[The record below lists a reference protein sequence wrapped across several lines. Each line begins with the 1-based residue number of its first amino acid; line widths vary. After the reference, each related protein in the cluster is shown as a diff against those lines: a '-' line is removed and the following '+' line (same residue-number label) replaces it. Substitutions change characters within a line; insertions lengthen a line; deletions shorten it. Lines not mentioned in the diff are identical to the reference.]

1 MQRERGLTDNNN
13 CLHKQNATHKRN
25 KNQCGSGA
33 LLLDAIR
40 WRHAEDK
47 LAWACEIVSFNFPFD
62 KAIRWMCVSMAV
74 WLCGEW
80 RLLNV
85 RGHFGTASTVGPF
98 VLGSITHYRVVTR
111 TRVYR
116 IGYVCLALIERR
128 KKIEQQHRG
137 QAICPQNFIVAVV
150 VVYFVWRFFL
160 YIFFICHT
168 LVRVRLHND
177 EREMHELS
185 ERVLNEKRQR
195 WKYGIHKNQLLEFG
209 VVCCWSRC
217 FSFSRISPF
226 GFIVHKCVV
235 CCVLCVEARVL
246 GQYSM
251 MHEYGITEGVCECS
265 FSLIHSLSL
274 RCVRFDL
281 FFSSN
286 EARGTVHTSIV
297 VWSASSG
304 GKSHANRC

>member
-1 MQRERGLTDNNN
+1 
-13 CLHKQNATHKRN
+13 
-25 KNQCGSGA
+25 
-33 LLLDAIR
+33 
-40 WRHAEDK
+40 
-47 LAWACEIVSFNFPFD
+47 
-62 KAIRWMCVSMAV
+62 MCVSMAV

-235 CCVLCVEARVL
+235 CCVLRRVCSVNIVWCMNMVLRKVCVSVHFHSFIHFRCDAFVSICFFLRTKPVAPYTLQLLCDRRRVAAKATQIVVKCVKL
-246 GQYSM
+246 
-251 MHEYGITEGVCECS
+251 HE
-265 FSLIHSLSL
+265 LHSLH
-274 RCVRFDL
+274 VY
-281 FFSSN
+281 
-286 EARGTVHTSIV
+286 
-297 VWSASSG
+297 
-304 GKSHANRC
+304 